1 VVASVIDGGPAQR
14 AGLKGGDQQATV
26 RGISV
31 RSGGDIITAIDG
43 DPINSFDAMIAY
55 LAAKKQVGQMVTV
68 TIWRGNDTMQIP
80 VTLDERP
87 R

>member
-1 VVASVIDGGPAQR
+1 
-14 AGLKGGDQQATV
+14 LKGGDRQVTV
-26 RGISV
+26 RGIPV

-43 DPINSFDAMIAY
+43 EAINSFDEMIAY
-55 LAAKKQVGQMVTV
+55 LAAKKQVGQTVTV
-68 TIWRGNDTMQIP
+68 TIMRGSETLQVP

>member
-1 VVASVIDGGPAQR
+1 MP
-14 AGLKGGDQQATV
+14 GLKGGDQQVMV
-26 RGISV
+26 RGIPV

-43 DPINSFDAMIAY
+43 EAINSFDEMIAY
-55 LAAKKQVGQMVTV
+55 LAAKKQVGQTVTV
-68 TIWRGNDTMQIP
+68 TILRGSEMRQVP